1 MHCSELSQTMNG
13 ELIFNSPRVGL
24 LNSLLTEL
32 SIFIIP
38 LKNLPKSKHQ
48 PFVILFALKK
58 SVGLKSLLHP
68 TFFKCKNNSKLQF
81 QTYHAQGHVITF

>member
-1 MHCSELSQTMNG
+1 MDCSELSQTMNS

-38 LKNLPKSKHQ
+38 LKNLLKSKHQ
-48 PFVILFALKK
+48 SFVILFAFKK
-58 SVGLKSLLHP
+58 GVGLKSLLHP
-68 TFFKCKNNSKLQF
+68 TFFKVQKEF
-81 QTYHAQGHVITF
+81 